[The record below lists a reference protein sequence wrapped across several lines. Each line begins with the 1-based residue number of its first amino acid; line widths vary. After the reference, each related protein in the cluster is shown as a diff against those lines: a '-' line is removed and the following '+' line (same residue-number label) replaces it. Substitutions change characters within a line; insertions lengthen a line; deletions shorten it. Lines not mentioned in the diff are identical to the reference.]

1 MPEQL
6 VHQSFIDSADLKY
19 QWAPL
24 LAAPIDE
31 AVEVLLTCITSGGK
45 LLCCGNGASGALAQ
59 YVAALLMGGLDRPRP
74 ELPALAL
81 GADAVT
87 LTALANRGDFADGF
101 AAQVRALG
109 NMDDVLLVVS
119 VTGQAANLVRAVQE
133 AQERDMTV
141 LALTGQQGGELAGV
155 LRDTDVHIEVPHTS
169 TSRVLEAHQ
178 LVLHCLCQG
187 LDQLLL
193 GDEELPT

>member
-59 YVAALLMGGLDRPRP
+59 YVAALLMGGLDRSRP

-109 NMDDVLLVVS
+109 NTGDVLLVVS

-141 LALTGQQGGELAGV
+141 LALTGQQGGELAAV